1 MVVTKYR
8 LLLWRYGHGNQYL
21 ELEAQS
27 ATEAL
32 SMIPNEYSID
42 RCVPFGKWDTYEWDG
57 FERTTLDA
65 IK

>member
-1 MVVTKYR
+1 MAKYK
-8 LLLWRYGHGNQYL
+8 LLLWRVGHGNQYL
-21 ELEAQS
+21 ELEAPS

-42 RCVPFGKWDTYEWDG
+42 RCVPFDKWDTYEWNV
-57 FERTTLDA
+57 FERTTLDE